1 MKRRR
6 SPALIVACAC
16 LVLVAT
22 PAQAYIDPGTGSLAL
37 QVLIGAL
44 AALSLGLRSQWSR
57 VKALF
62 GRSRREPSAP
72 GSSSTEQ

>member
-1 MKRRR
+1 MTFRP
-6 SPALIVACAC
+6 SPSLIAACAC
-16 LVLVAT
+16 LLLAAA

-44 AALSLGLRSQWSR
+44 AALSFGLRSQWSR
-57 VKALF
+57 IRALF

-72 GSSSTEQ
+72 GSSSTER